1 MATRRAPS
9 RRTPEEIP
17 DHCNVGEH
25 HAANASSRQRR
36 PERYARRLMSHS
48 AAASSETR
56 SDYIAGAFFEPIGEP
71 LASVNPAKDGAVV
84 VSARWSP
91 SRVDTAVAA
100 AKAAQPAWSRLSFDE
115 RWAHLVRFRAAIEA
129 KKEYLADGIVQEIG
143 KIRSEARIEIQ
154 TLIGRFD
161 LVAGQIKN
169 DLRDGQ
175 LAGFPNEALR
185 WHPHGV
191 VAVIGPFNFPLH
203 LCHAHV
209 IPALLLGNTVVMKP
223 SEVAPLCGIR
233 YAEVAHEAG
242 LPPGVLNVIHGKAA
256 TGSAIVAHRDVHAL
270 AFTGSWPVGRR
281 ISEAVLDRPELL
293 VALEMGGKNT
303 AIVCEDADVR
313 QAAHELIVGSYLT
326 TGQRCTCT
334 DRVLVHASRAKELI
348 DALRPLVAS
357 LRFGDPD
364 DASAFAG
371 PMATEAGRDKL
382 ERAMAACEAAGA
394 DAPVAG
400 KRLPGGFFRTGS
412 FHVLPRGVHELP
424 GYTDVELFGPDLGIE
439 LVEDDDEAIA
449 TVNASPYGFANS
461 VFTPSD
467 GRFDRYYRETRVGIL
482 NRNRSTNQASPRLP
496 FGGAGRSGNFRPAGS
511 FAPRNLAIPV
521 AVQSNAP
528 YALPVL
534 PALRAHLPAPDL
546 ERLEAMHA
554 EEEAREAARS
564 LIDRPRP
571 LGPLKP
577 KSKGPIRLPES
588 TAWLER
594 FAAADRTV
602 REKKPPVFDHLRSH
616 AGWYVSVDDEPL
628 SVLDAM
634 SQTATRPF
642 GFAEDALVAAY
653 VDGTFSDTML
663 RSHPLSHGRG
673 KELADAYAEALRALV
688 PGLPTVCFTACGAEA
703 NEKAY
708 ALCRLQRPSATKLL
722 AFEGSFHGR
731 TLLSLYASHSP
742 AKRVPF
748 EIAGYEVTFAP
759 WPTWTSPDRVGPEEP
774 EGWRA
779 LLGAG
784 DLAGFRARF
793 SGHADALVR
802 AEAAALLFVADRIAT
817 GELFAVVIEPMQ
829 SEGGDRYATPRFHRG
844 LRLLTRALHVPLI
857 MDEVQC
863 GFGLGGSSAEG
874 DHGGF
879 AWHRSFGLVDRDGQ
893 PDTPDCV
900 LFAKRAQVG
909 VVLSRFADPEPTQ
922 AFAASLVRGRLHAS
936 LLAES
941 DDAARIEALVSQAL
955 PSLTQRWGHLV
966 SAPRARGFALAFELP
981 TPTHL
986 AHYLNQRFWR
996 GAIVFAAGD
1005 RTVRYRLQ
1013 ARMGEREVAFL
1024 FATIHQSLAW
1034 LEAHG
1039 WAHGA
1044 GTPAPD
1050 WDETPLPSVP
1060 GGTNV
1065 STKPALS
1072 ADRIHVRRAQRDEKE
1087 AILPQILALEARVY
1101 EPARRDPEARLA
1113 LGFTDPHGVAIVA
1126 MGRKDDGTEE
1136 MVGSAIAV
1144 PLEHVGEM
1152 QGPDRD
1158 RHRGSHDSAYT
1169 VALTIDPRAEGTGLG
1184 TRLKQALLRA
1194 AREEKSVD
1202 GSPRYRWMVGR
1213 NRVGLA
1219 DAMSRI
1225 NDRFGAYT
1233 VYQLD
1238 KQYEEGVGIARYYR
1252 QPLGALSAAQIDHAG
1267 DETLDLASGLVAPF
1281 AGPPA
1286 SLVAAEHAG
1295 LLTGP
1300 TVNKLT
1306 LCNYIT
1312 PAIVRATEH
1321 AAAVVPD
1328 LPHVFFTSGRD
1339 ETIDKS
1345 LRMLRWHRKDAQLA
1359 IGLEGA
1365 YVGHTTAASRSLSD
1379 PRTHRQGPAHFAF
1392 PRVPHPELV
1401 GDAQAIEA
1409 LRATIAQAGGP
1420 SKVLGIYLE
1429 MVGERSGLV
1438 VSPSF
1443 LAALA
1448 ALRAET
1454 KIPIVLVETASAY
1467 HRSGAGAFAS
1477 SPLARAGGLPD
1488 GGSFVPDILV
1498 WWTGGQHGFVHVSA
1512 PLFVATP
1519 LTFVSTWDGDELS
1532 MIQAQHQL
1540 RAARRLDVPALSSKL
1555 DAALA
1560 PLAQKGFASRGLGLH
1575 RVIAAGER
1583 AEPLVTALASHGVTS
1598 VAYPNGCVPITP
1610 PLDRIVETVAAL
1622 ARVAGSL

>member
-1 MATRRAPS
+1 MTTS
-9 RRTPEEIP
+9 EI
-17 DHCNVGEH
+17 
-25 HAANASSRQRR
+25 
-36 PERYARRLMSHS
+36 
-48 AAASSETR
+48 R
-56 SDYIAGAFFEPIGEP
+56 SDYVAGQFLDPEGEP
-71 LASVNPAKDGAVV
+71 LVSVNPAKDAITV

-91 SRVDTAVAA
+91 SRVELAVSA
-100 AKAAQPAWSRLSFDE
+100 AKAAQPAWSRLSLDE
-115 RWAHLVRFRAAIEA
+115 RWQHLVRFRSAIEA
-129 KKEYLADGIVQEIG
+129 KKEHLADAIVQEIG
-143 KIRSEARIEIQ
+143 KLRSEARIEIQ

-161 LVAGQIKN
+161 LVLAQIKN

-242 LPPGVLNVIHGKAA
+242 LPTGVLNVIHGKAA
-256 TGSAIVAHRDVHAL
+256 TGAAIVQHEDVHAL

-334 DRVLVHASRAKELI
+334 DRVLVHASRSKELI
-348 DALRPLVAS
+348 DALIPLVKS

-364 DASAFAG
+364 DAQAFAG
-371 PMATEAGRDKL
+371 PLATEAGLVKL

-394 DAPVAG
+394 DAPVPGA
-400 KRLPGGFFRTGS
+400 RLPGGFFRTAS
-412 FHVLPRGVHELP
+412 FHVLPRNVHELP

-439 LVEDDDEAIA
+439 LFDDDDEAIA

-534 PALRAHLPAPDL
+534 PALRAHLPPPDL
-546 ERLEAMHA
+546 DRLEAAHAA
-554 EEEAREAARS
+554 EEACEAARS
-564 LIDRPRP
+564 VIDSPRP
-571 LGPLKP
+571 EGPHKP
-577 KSKGPIRLPES
+577 APKGAIRLPQS
-588 TAWLER
+588 TALLER
-594 FAAADRTV
+594 FHAADRTV
-602 REKKPPVFDHLRSH
+602 REKKLPVFDHLRSRG
-616 AGWYVSVDDEPL
+616 GWYVSIDDQPL

-634 SQTATRPF
+634 SQTATMPF
-642 GFAEDALVAAY
+642 GFNDDALVNAY
-653 VDGTFSDTML
+653 VEGTFGDTL
-663 RSHPLSHGRG
+663 VRAHPITHGTG
-673 KELADAYAEALRALV
+673 KQLADQYAEALRALV

-708 ALCRLQRPSATKLL
+708 ALCRLQKPEATKLL
-722 AFEGSFHGR
+722 AFDGSFHGR

-742 AKRVPF
+742 SKRVPF

-759 WPTWTSPDRVGPEEP
+759 YPTWTSPDPIGPSDP

-779 LLGAG
+779 LLGSG
-784 DLAGFRARF
+784 DVEGFRSRF
-793 SGHADALVR
+793 GAHDDALIR
-802 AEAAALLFVADRIAT
+802 AEANALLFVAEQIASGT
-817 GELFAVVIEPMQ
+817 FFAVVIEPMQ

-844 LRLLTRALHVPLI
+844 LRLLTRALHTSLI
-857 MDEVQC
+857 MDEVQA
-863 GFGLGGSSAEG
+863 GFGLGGSVVDG

-879 AWHRSFGLVDRDGQ
+879 AWHRSFGLVDRHGAS
-893 PDTPDCV
+893 DTPDCV

-909 VVLSRFADPEPTQ
+909 VVMSRYADPEPTQ

-941 DDAARIEALVSQAL
+941 DDATRIEAIVRAEL
-955 PSLTQRWGHLV
+955 PTLSRRWPHLV
-966 SAPRARGFALAFELP
+966 SNPRARGFALAFELP

-986 AHYLNQRFWR
+986 AQYLAGRFSR

-1013 ARMGEREVAFL
+1013 ARMTEGDLRFL

-1039 WAHGA
+1039 WTHGT
-1044 GTPAPD
+1044 GTPAPE
-1050 WDETPLPSVP
+1050 WDETPMPSVP
-1060 GGTNV
+1060 ATHAGIHAAP
-1065 STKPALS
+1065 KPAID
-1072 ADRIHVRRAQRDEKE
+1072 AARVVIRRARRDEK
-1087 AILPQILALEARVY
+1087 ATILPQILALEERVY

-1113 LGFTDPHGVAIVA
+1113 MGFTHAGGVGIVAFERDAHGVEHLI
-1126 MGRKDDGTEE
+1126 
-1136 MVGSAIAV
+1136 GSAIAC
-1144 PLEHVGEM
+1144 PLEDVSEM

-1158 RHRGSHDSAYT
+1158 PHRGRGDSAYT
-1169 VALTIDPRAEGTGLG
+1169 VALTIDPRAHGLRLNGLGLG
-1184 TRLKQALLRA
+1184 TRLKEALLRET
-1194 AREEKSVD
+1194 REEKNAD
-1202 GSPRYRWMVGR
+1202 GTPRYRWMVGR

-1225 NDRFGAYT
+1225 NDRLGAYT
-1233 VYQLD
+1233 VFRLD
-1238 KQYEEGVGIARYYR
+1238 KQYEGGVGVARYYR
-1252 QPLGALSAAQIDHAG
+1252 QPLRGLSPESIASTRELVG
-1267 DETLDLASGLVAPF
+1267 ESSLDVASSVVAPF
-1281 AGPPA
+1281 ATPPA
-1286 SLVAAEHAG
+1286 SLRDAAEKGALAG
-1295 LLTGP
+1295 P
-1300 TVNKLT
+1300 AVNKLT
-1306 LCNYIT
+1306 LVNYLT
-1312 PAIVRATEH
+1312 PAVVRATEH
-1321 AAAVVPD
+1321 VAAIVPD
-1328 LPHVFFTSGRD
+1328 LPHVFFASGRD
-1339 ETIDKS
+1339 ETFDKS
-1345 LRMLRWHRKDAQLA
+1345 LRMLRWHRKEGQIA
-1359 IGLEGA
+1359 IGLEGG
-1365 YVGHTTAASRSLSD
+1365 YVGHTTAAARSLSD

-1392 PRVPHPELV
+1392 PRVPHPAVV
-1401 GDAQAIEA
+1401 GVAQTIES
-1409 LRATIAQAGGP
+1409 LRSTIVSAGGP
-1420 SKVLGIYLE
+1420 SKVLGLYVE
-1429 MVGERSGLV
+1429 MIGERSGLV
-1438 VSPSF
+1438 IEPAF
-1443 LAALA
+1443 LVALN

-1467 HRSGAGAFAS
+1467 FKSGAGAFAS
-1477 SPLARAGGLPD
+1477 SAFTRAGSLEG
-1488 GGSFVPDILV
+1488 GGSFVPDVLT
-1498 WWTGGQHGFVHVSA
+1498 WFTGGQHGYVHVSA
-1512 PLFVATP
+1512 PYFVATP

-1540 RAARRLDVPALSSKL
+1540 RAARKADITSLATKLADALN
-1555 DAALA
+1555 
-1560 PLAQKGFASRGLGLH
+1560 PLAQKGFRLRGQGLH
-1575 RVIAAGER
+1575 RVIDAGDR
-1583 AEPLVTALASHGVTS
+1583 ADALVAELAKAGLHTI
-1598 VAYPNGCVPITP
+1598 AYANGCVPITP
-1610 PLDRIVETVAAL
+1610 AIDQVDSVILKLGRL
-1622 ARVAGSL
+1622 

>member
-1 MATRRAPS
+1 M
-9 RRTPEEIP
+9 
-17 DHCNVGEH
+17 H
-25 HAANASSRQRR
+25 
-36 PERYARRLMSHS
+36 
-48 AAASSETR
+48 ETR
-56 SDYIAGAFFEPIGEP
+56 SDFVAGRFLEPAGEP
-71 LASVNPAKDGAVV
+71 LLSTNPARDGATV

-91 SRVDTAVAA
+91 SRVDEAVAA
-100 AKAAQPAWSRLSFDE
+100 AKAAQPGWSRLSFDE
-115 RWAHLVRFRAAIEA
+115 RWAHLARFRAAIEA
-129 KKEYLADGIVQEIG
+129 KKEHLADAIVQEIG

-209 IPALLLGNTVVMKP
+209 VPALLLGNTVVMKP
-223 SEVAPLCGIR
+223 SEVAPLAGIR
-233 YAEVAHEAG
+233 YAEVALEAG
-242 LPPGVLNVIHGKAA
+242 LPPGVLNVVHGKAA
-256 TGSAIVAHRDVHAL
+256 TGAAIVAHPDVHAL

-293 VALEMGGKNT
+293 IALEMGGKNT

-334 DRVLVHASRAKELI
+334 DRVLVHRARAAALI

-371 PMATEAGRDKL
+371 PLATEAGRDKL

-394 DAPVAG
+394 EVPVEG
-400 KRLPGGFFRTGS
+400 RRLPGGFFRSAS

-424 GYTDVELFGPDLGIE
+424 GYTDVELFGPDLGLE
-439 LVEDDDEAIA
+439 VVDDDDEAIA
-449 TVNASPYGFANS
+449 VVNASPYGFANS

-467 GRFDRYYRETRVGIL
+467 ARFDRYYRETRVGIL

-496 FGGAGRSGNFRPAGS
+496 FGGTGRSGNFRPAGS

-528 YALPVL
+528 FALPVL

-546 ERLEAMHA
+546 AGLEALHA
-554 EEEAREAARS
+554 AEEAREAARS
-564 LIDRPRP
+564 VVEEPRP
-571 LGPLKP
+571 LGPSKP
-577 KSKGPIRLPES
+577 AKKGAIRLPES

-602 REKKPPVFDHLRSH
+602 REKKPPVFDHLRSF
-616 AGWYVSVDDEPL
+616 GPWYVSIDDEPL

-634 SQTATRPF
+634 SQTATMPF
-642 GFAEDALVAAY
+642 GFNEDALVHAY
-653 VDGTFSDTML
+653 VDGGFGDTML
-663 RSHPLSHGRG
+663 RAHPLSHGRG
-673 KELADAYAEALRALV
+673 AELASAYATTLRALV

-708 ALCRLQRPSATKLL
+708 ALCRNQRPSSTKLL
-722 AFEGSFHGR
+722 AFDGSFHGR

-742 AKRVPF
+742 SKRVPF

-759 WPTWTSPDRVGPEEP
+759 FPVWATPDRVGPEDP
-774 EGWRA
+774 EGLRET
-779 LLGAG
+779 LGGG
-784 DLAGFRARF
+784 DLDAFRARF
-793 SGHADALVR
+793 AEHPDPLLR
-802 AEAAALLFVADRIAT
+802 AEAAALLFV
-817 GELFAVVIEPMQ
+817 GERLRSGEFFAVVIEPMQ
-829 SEGGDRYATPRFHRG
+829 SEGGDRYCTPRFHRA
-844 LRLLTRALHVPLI
+844 LRLLTRALDVPLI
-857 MDEVQC
+857 MDEVQA
-863 GFGLGGSSAEG
+863 GFGLGGDAG
-874 DHGGF
+874 QDHGGF
-879 AWHRSFGLVDRDGQ
+879 AWHRSFGLVDRDGG

-909 VVLSRFADPEPTQ
+909 VVMSRFADPEPTQ
-922 AFAASLVRGRLHAS
+922 AYAASLVRGRLHAS

-941 DDAARIEALVSQAL
+941 EDARRVEGLVRAHL
-955 PSLTQRWGHLV
+955 PSLEARWGHLI
-966 SAPRARGFALAFELP
+966 SPPRARGFALAFELP
-981 TPTHL
+981 TPAHL
-986 AHYLNQRFWR
+986 AQYLNQRFWR

-1013 ARMGEREVAFL
+1013 ARFAEGDVAFL

-1039 WAHGA
+1039 WAHGTGVA
-1044 GTPAPD
+1044 APE
-1050 WDETPLPSVP
+1050 WDDVPLPRVVP
-1060 GGTNV
+1060 PRAA
-1065 STKPALS
+1065 SRAIPAERLV
-1072 ADRIHVRRAQRDEKE
+1072 VRDAQPDEKA

-1113 LGFTDPHGVAIVA
+1113 LGFDDPDGVAIVA
-1126 MGRKDDGTEE
+1126 FERRDDGTEE
-1136 MVGSAIAV
+1136 LVGSAIGI
-1144 PLEHVGEM
+1144 PLEHVPEM
-1152 QGPDRD
+1152 EGPDRD
-1158 RHRGSHDSAYT
+1158 PHRGSRDTMYV
-1169 VALTIDPRAEGTGLG
+1169 VALTLDPRTQGSGLG
-1184 TRLKQALLRA
+1184 FRLKQAQMRA
-1194 AREEKSVD
+1194 ARAKRNVD

-1225 NDRFGAYT
+1225 NDRLGAYT
-1233 VYQLD
+1233 VLRLD
-1238 KQYEEGVGIARYYR
+1238 KQYEDESGVARYYR
-1252 QPLGALSAAQIDHAG
+1252 QPLGPLHAVTLEHSG
-1267 DETLDLASGLVAPF
+1267 DEALDLAGGLVAPF
-1281 AGPPA
+1281 AVPPA
-1286 SLVAAEHAG
+1286 SLREAERGG
-1295 LLTGP
+1295 LLVGP
-1300 TVNKLT
+1300 SVNKIT

-1345 LRMLRWHRKDAQLA
+1345 LRMLRWHRKEAQVA
-1359 IGLEGA
+1359 IGLEGG
-1365 YVGHTTAASRSLSD
+1365 YVGHTTAAARSLSD

-1392 PRVPHPELV
+1392 PRIPHPALV
-1401 GDAQAIEA
+1401 GDVAAMEA
-1409 LRATIAQAGGP
+1409 LRGAVAHAGGP
-1420 SKVLGIYLE
+1420 GRVLGVYLE

-1438 VSPSF
+1438 VPPSF
-1443 LAALA
+1443 LAALSRF
-1448 ALRAET
+1448 RAET
-1454 KIPIVLVETASAY
+1454 KIPVVLVETASAY
-1467 HRSGAGAFAS
+1467 HRSGLGPFAS
-1477 SPLARAGGLPD
+1477 SPLARAGGLP
-1488 GGSFVPDILV
+1488 GGESFVPDVLV

-1512 PLFVATP
+1512 PLFVPTP

-1532 MIQAQHQL
+1532 MIQAHHQL
-1540 RAARRLDVPALSSKL
+1540 RAARALDVPALSRSL
-1555 DAALA
+1555 DEALA
-1560 PLAQKGFASRGLGLH
+1560 RLEAKGYRSRGLGLH
-1575 RVIAAGER
+1575 RVIDAGDR
-1583 AEPLVTALASHGVTS
+1583 ADRLVAALASARVHTT
-1598 VAYPNGCVPITP
+1598 AYPNGCVPITP
-1610 PLDRIVETVAAL
+1610 ALDRVEETVAAL
-1622 ARVAGSL
+1622 DALARP